1 MRWTERTPVLLLS
14 IQQPAWCWRLQN
26 QSLSTLFSLFLTSLS
41 AADITQVMF
50 GIGKCFLQPWAN
62 TKCVQSTVCS
72 NRNGDRLQVNP
83 FLKEG
88 FHQKGL
94 RVLTDRPEFEMY
106 MLIHKNQKSGLVTTL
121 LALLARFNIVTYSF
135 CPRKPV
141 QMSSAMCWSE
151 RNSYLTYF
159 TFAMFGMWPQETLCI
174 VTKGWQFT
182 LHQIYLLFARKRKFT
197 LLWCRAKLP
206 AGASGPNLG
215 WRRHAVQRTS
225 QGTSAEIALCIVS
238 TLQQCRVELF
248 RWVAC
253 NRRCELEASAYE
265 LRAAAVFSVPSIAL
279 DFAQFSK
286 QHARSRKQLLQR
298 RLEHTAN
305 GPKCW

>member
-121 LALLARFNIVTYSF
+121 L
-135 CPRKPV
+135 
-141 QMSSAMCWSE
+141 CWS
-151 RNSYLTYF
+151 
-159 TFAMFGMWPQETLCI
+159 MLCWRGSI
-174 VTKGWQFT
+174 SWRIRSAPGNPCKWALQCVGLNATA
-182 LHQIYLLFARKRKFT
+182 ILLISRLRCLECGHKR
-197 LLWCRAKLP
+197 RY
-206 AGASGPNLG
+206 
-215 WRRHAVQRTS
+215 V
-225 QGTSAEIALCIVS
+225 
-238 TLQQCRVELF
+238 
-248 RWVAC
+248 
-253 NRRCELEASAYE
+253 
-265 LRAAAVFSVPSIAL
+265 
-279 DFAQFSK
+279 
-286 QHARSRKQLLQR
+286 
-298 RLEHTAN
+298 
-305 GPKCW
+305 